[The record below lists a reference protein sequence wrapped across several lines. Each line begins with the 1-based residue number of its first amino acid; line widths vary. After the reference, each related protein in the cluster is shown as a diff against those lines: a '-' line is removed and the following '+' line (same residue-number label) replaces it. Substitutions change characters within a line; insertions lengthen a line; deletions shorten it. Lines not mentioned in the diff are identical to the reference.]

1 MFGKKNSAHSKIRA
15 RERDTSVL
23 TEKQV
28 QEGIGGK
35 ERKKVG
41 GGRKDGREKN
51 PNGKFQ
57 VEYNEAVNI

>member
-1 MFGKKNSAHSKIRA
+1 MEKKNSAHSKIRA

-41 GGRKDGREKN
+41 GGRKDRREKN